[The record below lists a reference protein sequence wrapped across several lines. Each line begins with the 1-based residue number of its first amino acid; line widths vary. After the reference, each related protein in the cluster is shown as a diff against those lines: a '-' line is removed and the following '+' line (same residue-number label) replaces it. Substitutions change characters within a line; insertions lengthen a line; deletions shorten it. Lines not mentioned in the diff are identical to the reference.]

1 MKYQGKQ
8 LYDPIK
14 KKSGGLLAKLF
25 SLSDKGSLAVNTS
38 INISFDYK

>member
-14 KKSGGLLAKLF
+14 KKSGGLLTKLF
-25 SLSDKGSLAVNTS
+25 SLSDKVRLTVNTS